1 MQSVVT
7 GQAPITLERKITSGG
22 KQLKTKDNT
31 HNSCNKSY
39 TSDKNKKG
47 EIRVRIKIHIY
58 HMLNELQ
65 QKPKP
70 RRQHGK
76 SVIARDRERQPSTNQ
91 ITALTRATPVIYQSY
106 LPDGRSQNAYIARRT
121 RRQHTSKYKNAHH
134 TASHAT
140 MDVQSRHRTSPWS
153 TRFVLGKTSE
163 HRQRSRSYHADP
175 LSRRREFATASY
187 ALRPNLNKCLLFAVG
202 DGSRISVICLL

>member
-1 MQSVVT
+1 MSQKSKTFFVFNGRHHYESVDDIS
-7 GQAPITLERKITSGG
+7 ALEG
-22 KQLKTKDNT
+22 
-31 HNSCNKSY
+31 SC
-39 TSDKNKKG
+39 
-47 EIRVRIKIHIY
+47 
-58 HMLNELQ
+58 
-65 QKPKP
+65 KP
-70 RRQHGK
+70 RGK

>member
-1 MQSVVT
+1 MQSGVT

-91 ITALTRATPVIYQSY
+91 ITALTRATPAIYQSY
-106 LPDGRSQNAYIARRT
+106 LPDGRNHPAYIA
-121 RRQHTSKYKNAHH
+121 
-134 TASHAT
+134 
-140 MDVQSRHRTSPWS
+140 HRTSYTYTNIYKRTAHCSCDDGRSIS
-153 TRFVLGKTSE
+153 T
-163 HRQRSRSYHADP
+163 
-175 LSRRREFATASY
+175 
-187 ALRPNLNKCLLFAVG
+187 
-202 DGSRISVICLL
+202 